1 MSEKRELNE
10 VESDKVFNLMRE
22 LHSMSSVLLN
32 YPFIPD
38 VWFEAT
44 GHPAE
49 YKDAYDKAGAAI
61 RSLILFRPTQG
72 PEFDAYPEKDRPH
85 YMVFLE
91 GIENELVKIKFI
103 EDLCLKSYAESLQFT
118 RLDLQADFER
128 ATQYIQEDDTS
139 GFIGRYSFQQIDD
152 NTAYFAYDEHL
163 QALSKPIVTY
173 FEWQDNSE
181 YCEKIKAIIIQ
192 KEVEAENE
200 IARQWA
206 QYVLKKVD
214 SITFTS
220 ANEHR
225 IRQKGVPLKESFTSY
240 IWEVLQLPNGAAIPW
255 KNRCWTPQIGA
266 YEDQITAAVE
276 AKAEQFAKMR
286 NRRKK
291 APAAA
296 EAAISRTDTPETGVY
311 IMQGQG
317 LDDFVR
323 QTGPADIPLMAY
335 MISNKACFY
344 EENNLWTA
352 PLQDFLTLSDKK
364 DTPETRRNIRESIKR
379 LRQVEYSL
387 DDPDGSGNGIDFAF
401 GSETRVTRTGYIQ
414 LQVSDRAAIILKKCR
429 LPLDVPVFLY
439 RLPLHDRYTFKMW
452 YKMAADIYI
461 NMGKA
466 EVASQKQKGRVENRL
481 GRLSVQKICEYI
493 GLETELTQAKY
504 FRQSLFNPFNKAL
517 EILATNNEIS
527 YYFCYPGQNEPIP
540 LEEYNNISYQTWL
553 SLILHFEM
561 PVNKKALEGKVKALK
576 ENGNAERAKQTKQS
590 KSKAKTKTNTAK
602 EEKTPEPEKVFTNV
616 TQGLFDETDE

>member
-91 GIENELVKIKFI
+91 GIENELIKIKFI
-103 EDLCLKSYAESLQFT
+103 ETLCLKSYAESLGLT
-118 RLDLQADFER
+118 LSNLEADFEILVKQLQG
-128 ATQYIQEDDTS
+128 ADMAEI
-139 GFIGRYSFQQIDD
+139 IGRYSFQQIMDD
-152 NTAYFAYDEHL
+152 TAYWDCYNHL
-163 QALSKPIVTY
+163 QELSKPIITY

-181 YCEKIKAIIIQ
+181 YCDKIKAIIIQ

-200 IARQWA
+200 ISRLWA
-206 QYVLKKVD
+206 QYVLAKVD

-225 IRQKGVPLKESFTSY
+225 IRQRGVSLKESFASY
-240 IWEVLQLPNGAAIPW
+240 IWEVLQLPPNAAAPW
-255 KNRCWTPQIGA
+255 RNRFYSKNLGA
-266 YEDQITAAVE
+266 YEEQITAAVE
-276 AKAEQFAKMR
+276 AKAEQFAKTR
-286 NRRKK
+286 NRRTK

-296 EAAISRTDTPETGVY
+296 KAAISRTDTPETGVY

-323 QTGPADIPLMAY
+323 QTGPADVPLMAY

-344 EENNLWTA
+344 EEDNLWTA

-364 DTPETRRNIRESIKR
+364 DTPETRRSIRESIKR

-429 LPLDVPVFLY
+429 LPLDIPVFLY

-461 NMGKA
+461 NMGKP
-466 EVASQKQKGRVENRL
+466 EVASQKQKGRVENRI

-493 GLETELTQAKY
+493 GLKTELPEAKY
-504 FRQSLFNPFNKAL
+504 FRRSLFDPFNKAL
-517 EILATNNEIS
+517 EILAANNEIS
-527 YYFCYPGQNEPIP
+527 YYFCHPGQNKPIP